1 MAELK
6 VHDYE
11 FREPLESQPLDHSEP
26 TTEKLPTD
34 PQRPEVIRVPA
45 SPARRLESIF
55 YLCCAFDIGKQLY
68 YILSLILHKQYF
80 LLVHLVL
87 SGL

>member
-34 PQRPEVIRVPA
+34 PQRPDVIRVPA
-45 SPARRLESIF
+45 SPARRLKSIST
-55 YLCCAFDIGKQLY
+55 LEK
-68 YILSLILHKQYF
+68 LIAAAIF
-80 LLVHLVL
+80 SSV
-87 SGL
+87 GF